1 MRVLITTDFYLP
13 TLGGVTTVV
22 LNERSTLTKLG
33 HEVRLLTIGPRRTSY
48 CEDGVYHLHASPVK
62 LFPDSSMTF
71 SYHDP
76 LLAEILAWKPEVVH
90 SNNEFFTMGYARRI
104 AKALGVRLVHTCHT
118 DFTRYNEQM
127 RIRHHLWDQLMGKV
141 VKRRVRF
148 SDLIISPSEAH
159 RSMLCRYGIAKEMV
173 VLPSGIELERFSLP
187 PLEHT
192 LDALRTS
199 LGLVSSDFVLMSVSR
214 LAAEKR
220 LNLTIDAF
228 FLLTVLHKEAKLV
241 IVGGGPKEASLKKQ
255 VRDLGLEKQ
264 VIFTGF
270 VAPADIPLYYHIAD
284 LFVSSS
290 IRESQGLGFIEAMAA
305 SLPVLLQEDGSLG
318 FSIEEEACGYLYG
331 EERQFVHLV
340 DRLMADRAKLQSMG
354 RSAKEASQRF
364 SLMQWAQ
371 TLSSYLAGETPF
383 EEGHQTN
390 H

>member
-1 MRVLITTDFYLP
+1 
-13 TLGGVTTVV
+13 
-22 LNERSTLTKLG
+22 
-33 HEVRLLTIGPRRTSY
+33 
-48 CEDGVYHLHASPVK
+48 
-62 LFPDSSMTF
+62 
-71 SYHDP
+71 
-76 LLAEILAWKPEVVH
+76 
-90 SNNEFFTMGYARRI
+90 
-104 AKALGVRLVHTCHT
+104 
-118 DFTRYNEQM
+118 
-127 RIRHHLWDQLMGKV
+127 
-141 VKRRVRF
+141 
-148 SDLIISPSEAH
+148 
-159 RSMLCRYGIAKEMV
+159 
-173 VLPSGIELERFSLP
+173 
-187 PLEHT
+187 
-192 LDALRTS
+192 
-199 LGLVSSDFVLMSVSR
+199 SDFVLMSVSR

-371 TLSSYLAGETPF
+371 TLSSYLAGETTF
-383 EEGHQTN
+383 EEGLQTN

>member
-33 HEVRLLTIGPRRTSY
+33 HEVRLLTIGPNRTSFY
-48 CEDGVYHLHASPVK
+48 EDGVYHLHASPLK
-62 LFPDSSMTF
+62 LFPDSYMTF
-71 SYHDP
+71 SYRDP
-76 LLAEILAWKPEVVH
+76 LLADILEWSPEVVH

-104 AKALGVRLVHTCHT
+104 AHALGVRLVHTCHT

-127 RIRHHLWDQLMGKV
+127 RIRHHLWDQLMGLV

-148 SDLIISPSEAH
+148 SNLIISPSVAH
-159 RSMLCRYGIAKEMV
+159 HSMLCRYGITKEMV

-187 PLEHT
+187 PLVHT
-192 LDALRTS
+192 LKGLRAS
-199 LGLVSSDFVLMSVSR
+199 LGLASSDFVLISVSR

-228 FLLTVLHKEAKLV
+228 FLLSVLHKDAKLV

-255 VRDLGLEKQ
+255 VRELGLEKQ
-264 VIFTGF
+264 VMFTGF
-270 VAPADIPLYYHIAD
+270 VALSDVSLYYHLAD

-305 SLPVLLQEDGSLG
+305 SVPVLLQEDGSLG
-318 FSIEEEACGYLYG
+318 FSIEEEECGYLYG
-331 EERQFVHLV
+331 DERQFVHLV
-340 DRLMADRAKLQSMG
+340 EHLMADRLRLEEMG
-354 RSAKEASQRF
+354 RRANEASKRF
-364 SLMQWAQ
+364 SLMRWARS
-371 TLSSYLAGETPF
+371 LSSYLAGETPL
-383 EEGHQTN
+383 EESHQADD
-390 H
+390 